1 MYSQRVK
8 KLRRA
13 GKNAHDIPMRLDSIL
28 SKRGEWEPENHKDTP
43 SNMMQRAVFAFM
55 DASPGR
61 IDFSIC
67 TFTIHPRRTSA
78 PIVTAHTEVVLMNSL
93 IRCAIT
99 RSIVS
104 ADMDIRSVLEGVM
117 IRPEYVRER

>member
-1 MYSQRVK
+1 
-8 KLRRA
+8 
-13 GKNAHDIPMRLDSIL
+13 
-28 SKRGEWEPENHKDTP
+28 
-43 SNMMQRAVFAFM
+43 MQEAVFTFM

-61 IDFSIC
+61 IDFSIRA
-67 TFTIHPRRTSA
+67 FTIHPPRTSA
-78 PIVTAHTEVVLMNSL
+78 PMVTAQMEVVLMNSL